1 MTPDPEQTDR
11 LDRLVARGGRRTH
24 LDGDQRATPI
34 GPARNDAGLFPPPDP
49 TMRLVPQASGPGPL
63 PEIPPSAPL
72 PLSVRPLK
80 RRHAAA
86 ATRVLAGGLSTSG
99 FLLSVAVLEVQAPSV
114 AASTAPSMIVT
125 DAAFDTTIV
134 TKTLHRT
141 VYVNENGIPTVP
153 PVPPTAA
160 AVAETL
166 PLPVDTTLASVPL
179 SAEAVPSSLPPPPS
193 PAPKPAPRSGPSS
206 PVAEPSPAPV
216 ADLPALSADAPVAPT
231 PQPVVSPP
239 PPPPQAVA
247 PTNAPALPPAPA
259 PAPAA
264 TPAPPPAPTPAPAPP
279 PALPVVT
286 DSPTPAATEPPP
298 APDCTGTT
306 C

>member
-1 MTPDPEQTDR
+1 
-11 LDRLVARGGRRTH
+11 
-24 LDGDQRATPI
+24 
-34 GPARNDAGLFPPPDP
+34 
-49 TMRLVPQASGPGPL
+49 MRLVPQASGPGPL

-114 AASTAPSMIVT
+114 AASTAPSTIVT

-179 SAEAVPSSLPPPPS
+179 SAEAVPSSLPPS

-231 PQPVVSPP
+231 PQPVVTDPP

-247 PTNAPALPPAPA
+247 PTNAPAPPPAPA

-279 PALPVVT
+279 PAPPVVT
-286 DSPTPAATEPPP
+286 DPPTPAATEPPQ